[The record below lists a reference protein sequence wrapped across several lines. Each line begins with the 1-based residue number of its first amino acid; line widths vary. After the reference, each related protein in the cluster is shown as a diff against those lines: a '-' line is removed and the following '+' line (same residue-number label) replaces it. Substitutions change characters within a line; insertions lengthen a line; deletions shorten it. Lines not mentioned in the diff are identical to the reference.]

1 MKFLS
6 KKSIVGTVLS
16 AIILGSVASGVWQYI
31 IDPLVLK
38 SSKAILN
45 IATLGMESFKNDL
58 YRQVAKGFHEGA
70 SSALYSQINGLVGIA
85 AIIFSLNL
93 AKRSKEL
100 IQKNSELLEEIQR
113 IEAGEEKALATTQEL
128 RERITNLRIERLMKV
143 VYALVA
149 LAIIYFSAQ
158 FVTSKSDR
166 YVNSAITNYFQLK
179 RTIFPYITQNEL
191 LVLDSR
197 FSQIQSVADYKAL
210 ISQMSATAKQNNV
223 KEPNFE
229 VWE

>member
-100 IQKNSELLEEIQR
+100 IQRNSELLAFRRDSKNRSRRGEG
-113 IEAGEEKALATTQEL
+113 AGYNTRA
-128 RERITNLRIERLMKV
+128 
-143 VYALVA
+143 
-149 LAIIYFSAQ
+149 
-158 FVTSKSDR
+158 
-166 YVNSAITNYFQLK
+166 
-179 RTIFPYITQNEL
+179 
-191 LVLDSR
+191 SR
-197 FSQIQSVADYKAL
+197 ADYKFKDRAVDEGCVC
-210 ISQMSATAKQNNV
+210 ISRTCNHIFFSTIRY
-223 KEPNFE
+223 FE
-229 VWE
+229 K